1 MNTEIIFTGICIAIS
16 IIMLIYYAKRKN
28 CIISVLSGSLSG
40 FLALI
45 LVNKYGEVIDTTL
58 QLNAFN
64 TIGSALLGI
73 PFVLCLIIL
82 KQI

>member
-1 MNTEIIFTGICIAIS
+1 MNIDIIFLGVCIIVA
-16 IIMLIYYAKRKN
+16 IIMLIYYSKRKN
-28 CIISVLSGSLSG
+28 YIISVLTGSLSG
-40 FLALI
+40 FLVLN
-45 LVNKYGEVIDTTL
+45 LVSKYGLLIDIDL

-64 TIGSALLGI
+64 TIGSSLLGV